1 MAPAGV
7 ETTAKPVGV
16 MPGGRNASRIAT
28 SLPKSTRS
36 LCPECLAVVPAT
48 LSAEDGKVWMRKSCP
63 SHGTFGD
70 IVFSDAGMYLRMEEW
85 YFGDGNGFS
94 NPAESAAR
102 CPERCGIC
110 AEHTTHT
117 SLANL
122 DLTSRCNLSCSVCF
136 ADANRHP
143 SDLPFEQAVGALRRL
158 RAQRPAPAFAVQ
170 FSGGEPTLHPRFLDI
185 VSAAREMGFS
195 HIQAATNGLKFG
207 DPDFSRRA
215 RDAGL
220 QYLYLQMDGVTDDV
234 FRELRGAELMEA
246 KRKAIDSARKAGLRV
261 MFVPTIAR
269 GVNDHQIGALYR
281 LAFEHLDVVSGIS
294 FQPVTFTGRSPEAD
308 RLRLRFTLSDL
319 AREFSAQTGV
329 THPVLD
335 WFPLNSAVP
344 LVRFAGAVSGT
355 TPVNHAC
362 HPHCGLMTLL
372 FVDSRGNAVPVTRF
386 LDLHGLLREADR
398 LSGVVRKGR
407 VKALSGI
414 RMLQAFHRFFDG
426 ESAPEGLT
434 FYRFLKTLDGFA
446 DKRYS
451 WEERFR
457 GYTYKTFYVLGM
469 HFMDAY
475 NFDLERVSRC
485 GVHYAA
491 PDGRTYPFC
500 TYNSGP
506 VFRRRVEKGIAG
518 A

>member
-1 MAPAGV
+1 MSLTGV
-7 ETTAKPVGV
+7 EPAAAPVGLAL
-16 MPGGRNASRIAT
+16 GGKKVARIAT

-36 LCPECLAVVPAT
+36 LCPECLAVIPAD
-48 LSAEDGKVWMRKSCP
+48 LFAEDGQVRMTKKCP
-63 SHGTFGD
+63 SHGTFSD

-85 YFGDGNGFS
+85 YFGDGRGFS
-94 NPAESAAR
+94 NPVEGAAP
-102 CPERCGIC
+102 CPEGCGIC
-110 AEHTTHT
+110 GEHTAHT
-117 SLANL
+117 SLANV

-136 ADANRHP
+136 ADANRRPH
-143 SDLPFEQAVGALRRL
+143 DLPYEQAIEALRRF
-158 RAQRPAPAFAVQ
+158 REQRPAPAFAVQ
-170 FSGGEPTLHPRFLDI
+170 FTGGEPTLHPRFLDI
-185 VSAAREMGFS
+185 VSAARNMGFS
-195 HIQAATNGLKFG
+195 HIQAATNGLHFA

-220 QYLYLQMDGVTDDV
+220 QYLYLQMDGVTDEV
-234 FRELRGAELMEA
+234 FLALRGEA
-246 KRKAIDSARKAGLRV
+246 LLDAKMKAIDSARKAGLRV
-261 MFVPTIAR
+261 IFVPMIAR

-281 LAFEHLDVVSGIS
+281 MAFEHLDVVSGIS
-294 FQPVTFTGRSPEAD
+294 FQPVTFTGRYPEPD

-319 AREFSAQTGV
+319 AREFSKQTGV
-329 THPVLD
+329 TRPVED

-344 LVRFAGAVSGT
+344 LVRFAGAASGT

-372 FVDSRGNAVPVTRF
+372 FVDSGGNAVPVTRF
-386 LDLHGLLREADR
+386 LDLHGLLREVDR
-398 LSGVVRKGR
+398 LSGIAGR
-407 VKALSGI
+407 ARGKTLSGI

-426 ESAPEGLT
+426 RSAPEGLT

-446 DKRYS
+446 DKKFT
-451 WEERFR
+451 WEERYR

-485 GVHYAA
+485 GVHYSA
-491 PDGRTYPFC
+491 PDGRIYPFC

-506 VFRRRVEKGIAG
+506 VLRHRVEKGIAG